1 MFLRYFVS
9 SLDGLLMTNCI
20 HSKDAIVFR
29 PRQSSD
35 VLFVAL
41 VNASARAEFD
51 GIIDRSI
58 DPDLGLYELD

>member
-1 MFLRYFVS
+1 
-9 SLDGLLMTNCI
+9 MTNCI